1 MRKIIYLVTF
11 TAIALSSIQAHA
23 ECTKEEAKA
32 AVEMACDLI
41 SKKGEAALEEIRA
54 YKYCVDNYVWIQ
66 DSDVKMVLHPIK
78 PRLNGKDLKDNKDPA
93 GVHLFIE
100 FDKMA
105 KGQAAGGWVDYMWP
119 KPGAEKAT
127 PKVSFVKMC
136 PGDKKWIAGSG
147 VWK

>member
-1 MRKIIYLVTF
+1 MHMLWKRSFLLITFVTTF
-11 TAIALSSIQAHA
+11 HTLAAD
-23 ECTKEEAKA
+23 CTKDQAKA
-32 AVEMACDLI
+32 SVEFACDLI
-41 SKKGEAALEEIRA
+41 AKKGEAALEEIKS

-66 DSDVKMVLHPIK
+66 DSEVKMVLHPIK

-93 GVHLFIE
+93 GVHLFVE

-105 KGQAAGGWVDYMWP
+105 KKDAKGGWVDYMWP

-136 PGDKKWIAGSG
+136 GGAKGWIAGSG
-147 VWK
+147 V